1 MKKRISGLLLAIGIM
16 AFAPATA
23 AAAEVN
29 MGSNVRMQDTV
40 CEAAGNR
47 GGAAALAALV
57 AAAVAAD
64 VDVIACD
71 IDVLNNS
78 LNNLLQNAD
87 IHVLENILNNSPILS
102 GFTITIEDVQVV
114 DDGIL
119 ITILSAPVVVL
130 P

>member
-1 MKKRISGLLLAIGIM
+1 MKKRLSGLLLALGIM
-16 AFAPATA
+16 ALAPATA

-71 IDVLNNS
+71 VNVLNNS

-102 GFTITIEDVQVV
+102 DITIQDIQVLE
-114 DDGIL
+114 DGIQ
-119 ITILSAPVVVL
+119 IAVL
-130 P
+130 GGPIINLP

>member
-29 MGSNVRMQDTV
+29 MGSNVRTQDTV

-71 IDVLNNS
+71 VNVLNNS

-102 GFTITIEDVQVV
+102 DITIQDIQVLE
-114 DDGIL
+114 DGIQ
-119 ITILSAPVVVL
+119 ISVL
-130 P
+130 DGPIINLP

>member
-71 IDVLNNS
+71 VNVLNNS

-102 GFTITIEDVQVV
+102 DITIQDIQILE
-114 DDGIL
+114 DGIQ
-119 ITILSAPVVVL
+119 IAVL
-130 P
+130 GGPIINLP

>member
-1 MKKRISGLLLAIGIM
+1 MKKRLSGLLLAIGIM

-29 MGSNVRMQDTV
+29 MGSHVRTQDTV

-71 IDVLNNS
+71 VNVLNNS

-102 GFTITIEDVQVV
+102 DITIQDIQVLE
-114 DDGIL
+114 DGIQ
-119 ITILSAPVVVL
+119 ISVL
-130 P
+130 DGPIINLP

>member
-1 MKKRISGLLLAIGIM
+1 MKKRISGLVLAIGIM

-71 IDVLNNS
+71 VNVLNNS

-102 GFTITIEDVQVV
+102 DITIQDIQILE
-114 DDGIL
+114 DGIQ
-119 ITILSAPVVVL
+119 IAVL
-130 P
+130 GGPIINLP